1 MTSKIIQREFVIQ
14 SGYIGLSPV
23 SLDSR
28 WSSFMNTFAAW
39 EGNSDSITIRRSIN
53 LQSGYY
59 YVTGAVDNYGS
70 VSINGQNIGLY
81 NFAANISRTTIG
93 NNTRIYHGGGAM
105 SIVISATNT
114 GGPRGVAV
122 TISNEKVVQTTGPVG
137 LGTGAFGTNS
147 AGSISRTVG
156 DLVWSTRTTS
166 EASVGRY
173 LITMPF
179 KAKITAHAWGAGGGS
194 GGLDPEGGVGAPGL
208 YNNAEFEV
216 QRGDIVEVF
225 VGSGGQ
231 YGRTTVR
238 VGGSPGGPGGP
249 SRINISGSAA
259 KSFNGGTGGSAGLG
273 GWSGGGGGGGAASGV
288 LVNNEPAIVAGGGGG
303 GAGGGS
309 YGFIN
314 APRQQASINN
324 NATGNYALG
333 VRALNIDN
341 AGSITRS
348 TQTQLV
354 EYNTLPGMTIPPSE
368 SGSTKVLGFGYG
380 SNVPGIF
387 TRTAQTNSRINLVG
401 SLLVSFFVRKGGLQ
415 VPDRGED
422 LHLEYSTNGST
433 WTNITTVS
441 VNVANNIW
449 LLRSATVPAGAKV
462 AGGVFLRYRQS
473 VGGDSVASVKDLWA
487 MTSIFNGLPSLDFR
501 GINGE
506 NKGNPDGGGGGG
518 GGGGYPGGQGGAVFP
533 GDTPGYAGQGGGNF
547 PDNTGTTAGT
557 NTSYYKTGFS
567 AGGASGGNGQNGRV
581 VLLIEPL
588 SLLSIKVVG
597 EWEQISEAFVK
608 VGGTWQDIDTI
619 FIKINDT
626 WREINGVGQGD
637 ITLAG
642 NTQNYG
648 TSIRSFL

>member
-81 NFAANISRTTIG
+81 DFAANISRTTIG

-122 TISNEKVVQTTGPVG
+122 TISKQLRTYSSPVISAPLAPNVVTYQYKD
-137 LGTGAFGTNS
+137 
-147 AGSISRTVG
+147 TVG

-179 KAKITAHAWGAGGGS
+179 RANITAHVWGAGAGA
-194 GGLDPEGGVGAPGL
+194 GGLDATEGGRGSPGL
-208 YNNAEFEV
+208 YNTTTFQVERDNV
-216 QRGDIVEVF
+216 VEVF
-225 VGSGGQ
+225 VGSGG
-231 YGRTTVR
+231 GPASPTVKR
-238 VGGSPGGPGGP
+238 QASTPGGSGGI
-249 SRINISGSAA
+249 SRINVNGDAT
-259 KSFNGGTGGSAGLG
+259 KSFNGGTGGRAGPA
-273 GWSGGGGGGGAASGV
+273 GWSGGGGGGGGASGV
-288 LVNNEPAIVAGGGGG
+288 LVNGVPTVVAGGGGG
-303 GAGGGS
+303 GGGG
-309 YGFIN
+309 G
-314 APRQQASINN
+314 AARGASSVGQDGTITK
-324 NATGNYALG
+324 NATGTSGTDYRG
-333 VRALNIDN
+333 
-341 AGSITRS
+341 
-348 TQTQLV
+348 
-354 EYNTLPGMTIPPSE
+354 E
-368 SGSTKVLGFGYG
+368 SGSSK
-380 SNVPGIF
+380 S
-387 TRTAQTNSRINLVG
+387 INE
-401 SLLVSFFVRKGGLQ
+401 GG
-415 VPDRGED
+415 
-422 LHLEYSTNGST
+422 
-433 WTNITTVS
+433 
-441 VNVANNIW
+441 A
-449 LLRSATVPAGAKV
+449 
-462 AGGVFLRYRQS
+462 
-473 VGGDSVASVKDLWA
+473 
-487 MTSIFNGLPSLDFR
+487 
-501 GINGE
+501 
-506 NKGNPDGGGGGG
+506 DGGGGGG
-518 GGGGYPGGQGGAVFP
+518 GGGGYPGGQGG
-533 GDTPGYAGQGGGNF
+533 GTPGGDIPGQAGQCGGNF
-547 PDNTGTTAGT
+547 PVFAASTGT
-557 NTSYYKTGFS
+557 NSPYYKSGY
-567 AGGASGGNGQNGRV
+567 AGGSSPPNGTGQNGRV
-581 VLLIEPL
+581 FLLIEPL

-626 WREINGVGQGD
+626 WREINGSGQDD